1 MKKLKRQAKKTI
13 LKNIYIKNSK
23 FRNAKTEIIARN
35 KQLYDNVT
43 YKYNMY
49 GKPTAQLAYSK
60 YIWSLDEHVTLWLG
74 VTICNFNR
82 YKCTSFQ
89 FIT

>member
-35 KQLYDNVT
+35 K
-43 YKYNMY
+43 
-49 GKPTAQLAYSK
+49 
-60 YIWSLDEHVTLWLG
+60 
-74 VTICNFNR
+74 
-82 YKCTSFQ
+82 
-89 FIT
+89 